1 LIPGLAL
8 LSLGGLLLWRGFTG
22 RSPFDEIGRLFSGE
36 PIFVRTGPGRIVGGG
51 DRTGTP
57 DAAPGEQLVP
67 EERPGGS
74 PVPNRPI

>member
-8 LSLGGLLLWRGFTG
+8 LSVGGLLLWRGFTG

-57 DAAPGEQLVP
+57 DAAPSETVP
-67 EERPGGS
+67 EDDPGGGS
-74 PVPNRPI
+74 RIPNRPV